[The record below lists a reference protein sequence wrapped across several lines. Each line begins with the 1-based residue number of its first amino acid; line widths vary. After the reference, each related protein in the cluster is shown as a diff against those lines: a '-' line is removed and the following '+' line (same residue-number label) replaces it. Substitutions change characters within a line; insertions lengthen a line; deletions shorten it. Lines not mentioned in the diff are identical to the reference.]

1 MTDAKRG
8 RGSVVVVRLSTEER
22 EALLACAQS
31 LGINLSDL
39 LRQSAR
45 AVSGLGPVLSEDD
58 HAAINRLCETVHAAS
73 GHLAAA
79 VRGLRHDAKAA
90 GQEPVMASVD
100 ALAGALASLGAMY
113 VSLLAAGQIQIGL
126 GHHGDHAR
134 SAA

>member
-1 MTDAKRG
+1 VTDAKRG

-22 EALLACAQS
+22 EALLACAQP

-45 AVSGLGPVLSEDD
+45 AVGGLGPVLCEDD
-58 HAAINRLCETVHAAS
+58 HAAINRLCETVNAAS

-79 VRGLRHDAKAA
+79 VRVLRHDAQAA
-90 GQEPVMASVD
+90 GDEPVMASVD

-113 VSLLAAGQIQIGL
+113 VSLLAAGQLQVGIGQQ
-126 GHHGDHAR
+126 GGDRR